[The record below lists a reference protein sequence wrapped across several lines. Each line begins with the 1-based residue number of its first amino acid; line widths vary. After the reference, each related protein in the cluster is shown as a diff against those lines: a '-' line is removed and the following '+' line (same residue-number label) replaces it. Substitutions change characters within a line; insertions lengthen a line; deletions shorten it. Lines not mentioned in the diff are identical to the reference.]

1 MKLPRLHN
9 KTVLVI
15 GGAGFIG
22 SHIVD
27 RALHLGAEKAINFDN
42 FSGVKQDN
50 FVHLKNEPRFVSL
63 RGDLKNFDEVK
74 NAIQGVDLI
83 FNEATSK
90 LVTSIKDPMA
100 DVLTNTVGNM
110 NLLEAMRKTG
120 SSARIVH
127 ASTGSVFGDAQV
139 PYNDATSVKEPTTIY
154 GANKLAAE
162 HYHLYFAKEYGLKSS
177 IIRYYHVYGER
188 QDSRLGAGVVNI
200 FLSNVLSGKPPQVCG
215 KGDAIRCFT
224 YVKDSADANFLIANS
239 ASAIG
244 KRFNVASKVRM
255 SVLELAELVI
265 RKYGSPGMK
274 PQFTP
279 ARTGEVF
286 NPIPDT
292 KAIEDLGFKESVTFE
307 EGLERTKQWAA
318 NQLGNKSE

>member
-1 MKLPRLHN
+1 MKLPQLNN
-9 KTVLVI
+9 KVVLVI

-27 RALHLGAEKAINFDN
+27 RALQLGAEKVISFDN
-42 FSGVKQDN
+42 YSGVLQDN
-50 FVHLKNEPRFVSL
+50 LAHLKDDPRFVSL
-63 RGDLKNFDEVK
+63 RGDIRNFEEVK

-83 FNEATSK
+83 LNEATSK

-110 NLLEAMRKTG
+110 TLLEAVRKTG

-139 PYNDATSVKEPTTIY
+139 PYNDETSVKQPTTIY

-162 HYHLYFAKEYGLKSS
+162 HYHLYFAKEYGIKSS

-188 QDSRLGAGVVNI
+188 QDSRLGAGVINL
-200 FLSNVLSGKPPQVCG
+200 FLSNVLNGKAPTVCG
-215 KGDAIRCFT
+215 TGEAIRCFT

-239 ASAIG
+239 SNAVG
-244 KRFNVASKVRM
+244 KRFNVASKVRI
-255 SVLELAELVI
+255 SVLELAEMVA
-265 RKYGSPGMK
+265 RKYGPPGMK
-274 PQFTP
+274 PAFIA
-279 ARTGEVF
+279 ARTGEVL
-286 NPIPDT
+286 NPVPDT
-292 KAIEDLGFKESVTFE
+292 KAIEELGFKETVTFE
-307 EGLERTKQWAA
+307 EGLDRTKQWIAS
-318 NQLGNKSE
+318 QLQK